1 MGSSNMNNLNNP
13 IIQDSFWKVL
23 TIEKCDVTILMKFYI
38 DIYKYRGV
46 LRLNDKIV
54 EYFKVLSDKNR
65 LDIISLLLK
74 GETCGCTLID
84 KLPISQPT
92 LSYHL
97 KMITGSGLAT
107 SKREGNWI
115 KHYIDR
121 DKINDMI
128 TFLEQLRDAEAEVC
142 SL

>member
-1 MGSSNMNNLNNP
+1 M
-13 IIQDSFWKVL
+13 K
-23 TIEKCDVTILMKFYI
+23 EKMA
-38 DIYKYRGV
+38 
-46 LRLNDKIV
+46 N
-54 EYFKVLSDKNR
+54 YFKVLSDLNR
-65 LDIISLLLK
+65 LEIIELLLK

-97 KMITGSGLAT
+97 KHITEVGLAT
-107 SKREGNWI
+107 TRREGNWI

-121 DKINDMI
+121 TKIDDMI
-128 TFLEQLRDAEAEVC
+128 KFLEDLKNTSENSC